1 MLADSV
7 KPQYEGGIVVNPELN
22 DGLNGWTILGDAKIE
37 NVVSSDGNNFIV
49 ASHRKGPY
57 HGLSQEF
64 QLEKDINYVV
74 SGWLQVSH
82 GDDANVA
89 VIFKPQSGFQH
100 AAWGIAKSGCWSMF
114 KGGLVVNA
122 SGPAQLYF
130 ETNNATIDIWVDS
143 ISVQPFSREEWTSH
157 QNQSIEKI
165 RKNKVAIQVVDAQG
179 KPLPNATISL
189 VQRRAN
195 FPFGVAINKNILNDS
210 AYQNWF
216 FSRFKY
222 TVFEDEM
229 KWYSTEVTQ
238 GKVDYSTSDAMV
250 KLCKSKGVTIRGH
263 NILWDDPKMQP
274 YWVRTLSPQQLFVAA
289 GKRVGSVVAKYRGQ
303 VIHWDVVNENLH
315 SNFFESKLGPT
326 ASATFFRL
334 ASQFDNK
341 TPLFLNEYNTIE
353 DQRDGAS
360 SPVNYLNKIKQIRS
374 GGYAGPLG
382 IGLEGHF
389 VTPYIRTALDT
400 LASAKLPIWIT
411 ELDVQRGPNQA
422 QFLDQIIKEV
432 VGHPAV
438 EGLLI
443 WSAWIPTGCYRMC
456 LTDNNFKNLP
466 TGNVVDKTRV
476 TLCNDLIGTT
486 NTEGYFQT
494 PLFHGDYKAVVT
506 HPLMADSSFYHNLS
520 VISTTSESSD
530 ERLLSYKFIA
540 V

>member
-130 ETNNATIDIWVDS
+130 E
-143 ISVQPFSREEWTSH
+143 
-157 QNQSIEKI
+157 I

-411 ELDVQRGPNQA
+411 ELDVQRGPNQVRINSQIKA
-422 QFLDQIIKEV
+422 NSRFL
-432 VGHPAV
+432 
-438 EGLLI
+438 
-443 WSAWIPTGCYRMC
+443 S
-456 LTDNNFKNLP
+456 
-466 TGNVVDKTRV
+466 
-476 TLCNDLIGTT
+476 
-486 NTEGYFQT
+486 
-494 PLFHGDYKAVVT
+494 
-506 HPLMADSSFYHNLS
+506 
-520 VISTTSESSD
+520 
-530 ERLLSYKFIA
+530 
-540 V
+540 